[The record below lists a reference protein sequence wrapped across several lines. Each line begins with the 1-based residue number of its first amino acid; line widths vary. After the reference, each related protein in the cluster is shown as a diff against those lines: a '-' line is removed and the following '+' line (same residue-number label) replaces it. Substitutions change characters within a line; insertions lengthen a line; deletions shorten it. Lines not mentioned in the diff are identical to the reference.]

1 MSRLSSLVASALLV
15 VAAGC
20 SLPGGPPLQE
30 AAAEINATLS
40 SRSLVVAPGD
50 ELRVRFRLESQYDQ
64 EVTVGPD
71 GSADFLDVGSIV
83 VSGLESPAVVERLQN
98 AYATLAPNA
107 EISLQVAEAVRTI
120 TVSGE
125 VLAPGEIVVGPDQRL
140 TLVEAIGQA
149 GGFRKQS
156 AWISNLMLVRWDPK
170 SQKQLWWRLDARPKH
185 WQSEDPIYLQAFDVI
200 YVPNTNID
208 YADIIVENFIRRLL
222 PIPVPVAL

>member
-30 AAAEINATLS
+30 AAGEINATLA

-50 ELRVRFRLESQYDQ
+50 LLRVRFRLESQYDQ

-71 GSADFLDVGSIV
+71 GTADFLDVGSV
-83 VSGLESPAVVERLQN
+83 FVSGLESPAVVERLKSS
-98 AYATLAPNA
+98 YAALAPNA
-107 EISLQVAEAVRTI
+107 EISLQVAEAVRTV
-120 TVSGE
+120 TVTGE
-125 VLAPGEIVVGPDQRL
+125 VIAPGELVVGPDQRL

-156 AWISNLMLVRWDPK
+156 AWLSNLMLLRWDAK
-170 SQKQLWWRLDARPKH
+170 TQKQVWWRLDARPKH

-200 YVPNTNID
+200 YVPNTNVD
-208 YADIIVENFIRRLL
+208 HTAIIIENFVRRML
-222 PIPVPVAL
+222 PLPVPVAL